1 MASLCVKFL
10 MLAACL
16 ATTTLNMSEK
26 ASNKNEPRKN
36 TNFVVSTKPNNS
48 PIAPKKPG
56 KIAAMRIT
64 ADKASQKRNIVR
76 IT

>member
-16 ATTTLNMSEK
+16 VTTTLSMSEK
-26 ASNKNEPRKN
+26 ASNKNKPRKN
-36 TNFVVSTKPNNS
+36 TKFVVSTKPNNS
-48 PIAPKKPG
+48 PIAPMKPG

-64 ADKASQKRNIVR
+64 TDKDSQKKE
-76 IT
+76 